1 MIVIP
6 AIDLSQGQ
14 CVRVVQGD
22 LRRKT
27 VYSDDPAAM
36 ARRWTDEGAR
46 IIHVVDLDGAVS
58 GMRANAESLRAI
70 CRATEVPVE
79 IGGGIRT
86 VEDIETVLGLG
97 ARWAIIGTA
106 ALRDPE
112 MVHAA
117 VDRWGERIVVGID
130 GREGKAA
137 VQGWTELT
145 ERSMV
150 DAAEEMA
157 AMGVARLIVTDI
169 ATDGMLRGPNLATI
183 GAVAEAVSCEVT
195 ASGGI
200 ASLTDI
206 ESVAR
211 TLGPVGVTGCIV
223 GKALYEGKFTLLEA
237 TGARWRS
244 DHGTE
249 PLRAARR

>member
-22 LRRKT
+22 LSRKT

-36 ARRWTDEGAR
+36 ARFWAQEGAQ

-58 GMRANAESLRAI
+58 GQRVNAKSLEAI
-70 CRATEVPVE
+70 CRATGVPVE
-79 IGGGIRT
+79 VGGGIRT
-86 VEDIETVLGLG
+86 SQDIETVLGLG
-97 ARWAIIGTA
+97 AQWAIIGTA
-106 ALRDPE
+106 ALRDPS
-112 MVHAA
+112 MVGAA
-117 VDRWGERIVVGID
+117 VERWGERIVVGID
-130 GREGKAA
+130 GREGKVA

-157 AMGVARLIVTDI
+157 GLGVSRLIVTDI

-183 GAVAEAVSCEVT
+183 GAVAEAVACEVT

-200 ASLTDI
+200 STLDDVKA
-206 ESVAR
+206 VAGQ
-211 TLGPVGVTGCIV
+211 LGPLGVTSCIV
-223 GKALYEGKFTLLEA
+223 GKALYEGKFTLPEA
-237 TGARWRS
+237 IAAGA
-244 DHGTE
+244 
-249 PLRAARR
+249 